1 MRRIR
6 HCLSFLM
13 SAVALAAVLVQSP
26 EAKAQTVNTGFAVN
40 RYEPTAAGEWSF
52 WVDHPWFS
60 STRYFAAGVTL
71 NYGHNPL
78 VFGTIQRDGSFNR
91 TVSVIEHQFLGHID
105 LAGSFLDRV
114 LITGSLP
121 ITLLE
126 LGTPAGGASASGSV
140 AVGDPRLGAWVRLFG
155 QPYRSAVSLSIG
167 LNAWIPLRR
176 FGELSGVATTSSDQ
190 GLRFLPKLALGG
202 LTKHIMWSFTAGF
215 YYREPARIGAGVS
228 DSGSSIGSEL
238 QLGASI
244 SYADLER
251 RFAVGPEALLGTVLL
266 GTDAVKPFSREFTS
280 LEILLAGHYNISRLI
295 NVGAAVGVG
304 ALRTPG
310 TPDVRAL
317 LRVAYAPIR
326 GPEDTDKDGIPDKQ
340 DACPKEAGIRTDD
353 ERTHGCPDRDRDGIV
368 DASDLCP
375 DVHKSVNPDPTRLG
389 CPAADRDADGVFD
402 HEDQCPEIAKGPK
415 PDPAKLGC
423 PAGDR
428 DSDGVVDHED
438 QCPDLAQ
445 GPKPD
450 PAKLG
455 CPIQDRDGDGVADS
469 EDQCPDVHQGNKP
482 DPAKRGCPLP
492 DRDKDSVI
500 DAEDACPDQP
510 GTPDPDP
517 KKNGCPGSVNI
528 SGGQLKIIQPVFFAT
543 GKDVILKKSFPILA
557 SVAKTLKAATDIKK
571 VEIGGHTD
579 DRGKPELNRDLS
591 ERRAQSVL
599 RYLVEKGGIEAGR
612 LSAKG
617 YGPDKPIAD
626 NKSRKGREKNRRV
639 EFVIT
644 DPAQSQS
651 VQQAKDVSVPDSEDQ
666 SDRSSSG
673 SKKDKKRRRH
683 KKDDQDK
690 QDDAAQKDAKEK
702 SDKKSSH
709 SRRHKK
715 DKESDSDEKDSAGDK
730 QSKKSRS
737 RKSKSKAADAASE

>member
-1 MRRIR
+1 MRRVR
-6 HCLSFLM
+6 HFLQLLVRVAALG
-13 SAVALAAVLVQSP
+13 SVVATSPVAHAQAV
-26 EAKAQTVNTGFAVN
+26 KTGFAVN

-78 VFGTIQRDGSFNR
+78 VFGTLGRDGSFNR
-91 TVSVIEHQFLGHID
+91 TVSVIEHQFLGHVD

-114 LITGSLP
+114 LITASLP

-126 LGTPAGGASASGSV
+126 LGTPAGGAAPSSSV
-140 AVGDPRLGAWVRLFG
+140 AVGDPRVGAWVRLFG

-167 LNAWIPLRR
+167 LNAWIPLRS
-176 FGELSGVATTSSDQ
+176 FGELSGVSTTSSDQ

-244 SYADLER
+244 SYADLDR
-251 RFAVGPEALLGTVLL
+251 RFAIGPEALLGTVLL

-280 LEILLAGHYNISRLI
+280 LEVLLAGHYNIARLI
-295 NVGAAVGVG
+295 NIGAAVGIG

-317 LRVAYAPIR
+317 LRLAYAPIR
-326 GPEDTDKDGIPDKQ
+326 GPEDSDKDGIPDKQ

-375 DVHKSVNPDPTRLG
+375 DVHKSANPDPTRLG
-389 CPAADRDADGVFD
+389 CPAADRDGDGVFD
-402 HEDQCPEIAKGPK
+402 HEDLCPDTAKGPK

-428 DSDGVVDHED
+428 DGDGVVDPED

-445 GPKPD
+445 GAKPD

-455 CPIQDRDGDGVADS
+455 CPIQDRDGDGVADAQ
-469 EDQCPDVHQGNKP
+469 DQCPDTHQGSKP
-482 DPAKRGCPLP
+482 DPAKLGCPLP
-492 DRDKDSVI
+492 DRDKDSVV
-500 DAEDACPDQP
+500 DNEDACPDQP
-510 GTPDPDP
+510 GAPDPDP

-528 SGGQLKIIQPVFFAT
+528 TGGQLKIIQPVFFAT

-591 ERRAQSVL
+591 ERRAKSVM
-599 RYLVEKGGIEAGR
+599 RYLTETGGIEASR

-666 SDRSSSG
+666 SDRSSG
-673 SKKDKKRRRH
+673 TSKKDKKAQKS
-683 KKDDQDK
+683 KKDAQDK
-690 QDDAAQKDAKEK
+690 QDSPDQTDKKDTKSSRSKRSKKDKDSDAKDSDAK
-702 SDKKSSH
+702 DSSSDKVDKKS
-709 SRRHKK
+709 K
-715 DKESDSDEKDSAGDK
+715 
-730 QSKKSRS
+730 SK
-737 RKSKSKAADAASE
+737 KSKSKATDSAG